1 MKKHL
6 SKSLFM
12 CVLLMLG
19 ANQASAG
26 LTRFIAESTQSQF
39 SGNLSLNG
47 QISVSSDDHD
57 SDDDDDDRD
66 SDSKTVSDTETFVG
80 PVMGIVDANVDTSGG
95 TFSFQD
101 IALSSP
107 FSGSLSVSAT
117 LRKVFKLP
125 ITVDIVVTNATVGL
139 DLPSSSSSLTYT
151 GNGGVYSWGPTE
163 MTLEINVD
171 YTATLSM
178 SGNPR
183 SISNTAS
190 FSVPLASATGTVTL
204 DGVGNPIA
212 YALDIPGDLVIP
224 INLTTSSDEDTANF
238 TGNLKLN
245 NLNLNLQGTSTVVPD
260 PSVPAVPVPAAVYL
274 FISGLLVLLGI
285 ARRRKS
291 T

>member
-6 SKSLFM
+6 SKALFT

-26 LTRFIAESTQSQF
+26 LTLFVTESTQSQF

-47 QISVSSDDHD
+47 IIRVSEAHD
-57 SDDDDDDRD
+57 SDDDDRD
-66 SDSKTVSDTETFVG
+66 SESKAVSDTGTFVG
-80 PVMGIVDANVDTSGG
+80 PVVGIVDANVDTSGG
-95 TFSFQD
+95 TFGFQD

-107 FSGSLSVSAT
+107 FSGTLSAST
-117 LRKVFKLP
+117 TFSKKVFKLP
-125 ITVDIVVTNATVGL
+125 LTVDMIVTNATVGL

-151 GNGGVYSWGPTE
+151 GNGGVYSWGPTA
-163 MTLEINVD
+163 MILKINVD
-171 YTATLSM
+171 YRATLSM
-178 SGNPR
+178 SGNPH

-224 INLTTSSDEDTANF
+224 INLTTSSDEITANF
-238 TGNLKLN
+238 TGNLMLN
-245 NLNLNLQGTSTVVPD
+245 NLSLNLKGASTVVPE
-260 PSVPAVPVPAAVYL
+260 PSVPEVPVPAAVYL
-274 FISGLLVLLGI
+274 FISGLLVLIGI

>member
-1 MKKHL
+1 
-6 SKSLFM
+6 
-12 CVLLMLG
+12 MLG

-26 LTRFIAESTQSQF
+26 LTHFFVESTQSQF

-47 QISVSSDDHD
+47 QIIASSDDD
-57 SDDDDDDRD
+57 SE
-66 SDSKTVSDTETFVG
+66 SKTVSDTGTFVG
-80 PVMGIVDANVDTSGG
+80 PVVGIVDANVDTSGG

-101 IALSSP
+101 IALSS
-107 FSGSLSVSAT
+107 SIGGSLSTSTTFKRVSN
-117 LRKVFKLP
+117 LP
-125 ITVDIVVTNATVGL
+125 VTVNVVVTNATVGI

-151 GNGGVYSWGPTE
+151 GSGGVYSWGPTA
-163 MTLEINVD
+163 MTLKISVD

-183 SISNTAS
+183 SISDTAS

-212 YALDIPGDLVIP
+212 YALGIPGVVIP
-224 INLTTSSDEDTANF
+224 IDLTTSSDGDTANF
-238 TGNLKLN
+238 TGNLTLN
-245 NLNLNLQGTSTVVPD
+245 NLNLNLQGASTVVPP
-260 PSVPAVPVPAAVYL
+260 PSVPEVPVPAAVYL
-274 FISGLLVLLGI
+274 FISGLLVLIGI

>member
-26 LTRFIAESTQSQF
+26 LTRFFAESTQSQF

-47 QISVSSDDHD
+47 QISVS
-57 SDDDDDDRD
+57 DDDDDDRD
-66 SDSKTVSDTETFVG
+66 SDSKTVSDTGTFVG
-80 PVMGIVDANVDTSGG
+80 PVVGIVDANVDTSGG
-95 TFSFQD
+95 TFGFQH

-107 FSGSLSVSAT
+107 FSGSLSVST
-117 LRKVFKLP
+117 TFRKVFKLP
-125 ITVDIVVTNATVGL
+125 VTVDIVVTNATVGL

-163 MTLEINVD
+163 MTLKINVD

-183 SISNTAS
+183 SISDTAS

-212 YALDIPGDLVIP
+212 YALGIPGDLVIP

-238 TGNLKLN
+238 TGNLTLN
-245 NLNLNLQGTSTVVPD
+245 NLNLSLQGTSTVVPE
-260 PSVPAVPVPAAVYL
+260 PTLPPIPVPAAVYL
-274 FISGLLVLLGI
+274 FISGLLVLIGI
-285 ARRRKS
+285 AHRRKS